1 MMVRDGGEFYCE
13 RELGVCLSV
22 SCMSRSCEMR
32 TNGVGDGII
41 LGTTARR
48 LTKMFGTG
56 ERIGFLF
63 YDEVS
68 DGGG

>member
-1 MMVRDGGEFYCE
+1 MASFIVKESWGFV
-13 RELGVCLSV
+13 VCFIESFL
-22 SCMSRSCEMR
+22 REMR

-48 LTKMFGTG
+48 ADMFGTG

-63 YDEVS
+63 YDEES